1 MGDIVIVVV
10 VVRKRMMTWSDSS
23 SSLKCVIG
31 WNRCLSACSCI
42 SLLFPLI
49 SICLSPRPTH
59 RWRHPS
65 IHPFINLSIDAY
77 ISFLPSIHLISSF
90 LPSFLLLL
98 SSLFSLL
105 SSLVDI
111 HRIGPWSWQ
120 HEQLCPSRH
129 DTRVSCMQLRHAVGA
144 VSKQ

>member
-10 VVRKRMMTWSDSS
+10 VVRNRMMTWSDSS

-65 IHPFINLSIDAY
+65 IHPFINLSIDRY

-90 LPSFLLLL
+90 LPSFFFSLL
-98 SSLFSLL
+98 SSLFSRRH
-105 SSLVDI
+105 SSVC
-111 HRIGPWSWQ
+111 GPWSWQ

-129 DTRVSCMQLRHAVGA
+129 DTHVSCMQLRHAVGA